1 MVIIE
6 DFLVNL
12 AAGFTQTLL
21 QGLAKRAMG
30 DPQKRALRDAYQA
43 GFEHMLRTAGSG
55 LSQAELGQV
64 G

>member
-1 MVIIE
+1 MPILE
-6 DFLVNL
+6 DFLVSL

-21 QGLAKRAMG
+21 QGLAKRALG

-43 GFEHMLRTAGSG
+43 GFEKRRRAR
-55 LSQAELGQV
+55 LGQ